1 MATYETDK
9 HFTNS
14 LRRNLDLIQIL
25 KYNLEDLKSLDIHKT
40 LSADKNM
47 KGDCAA
53 LLQAL
58 NAFLFKLQAKAPT
71 AFGGVM
77 KVMQR
82 DQLHDISLHLD
93 VIYMI
98 DNLSEV
104 SVALQE
110 ELNALFAKEDAE
122 NIISPTN

>member
-1 MATYETDK
+1 MAIYETDK

-14 LRRNLDLIQIL
+14 LRRNLDLIQLL
-25 KYNLEDLKSLDIHKT
+25 KYNLEDLKGLELHKT

-71 AFGGVM
+71 AFGRVM

-104 SVALQE
+104 TVALQE

>member
-14 LRRNLDLIQIL
+14 LRRNLDLIQLL
-25 KYNLEDLKSLDIHKT
+25 KYNLEDLKGLELHKT
-40 LSADKNM
+40 LAAEKNM

-93 VIYMI
+93 VIYMV
-98 DNLSEV
+98 DNLPDV
-104 SVALQE
+104 TVALQE
-110 ELNALFAKEDAE
+110 EMDKVLALEKDCCPGDFAK
-122 NIISPTN
+122 